1 MTVSPFFV
9 IFVEGKFYCKMKK
22 KVLYIHGFCSSA
34 RTGTVGRLREVL
46 HDTCEVHAFDVNH
59 HPEESIR
66 RIEEYV
72 AEQGIELLMGT
83 SLGGYY
89 TLCADV
95 SCPKVAVNPATNPAV
110 SLNHPEMMGHLRYF
124 NPRQDGNWY
133 FDFGPENLLEFRGI
147 DFHITPDTYIL
158 CSDHDELLGD
168 NRAACRAL
176 VPAERY
182 FETSQI
188 GHRMDP
194 SLTEPGSGDLWRLLQ
209 PLL

>member
-1 MTVSPFFV
+1 M
-9 IFVEGKFYCKMKK
+9 MKK

-34 RTGTVGRLREVL
+34 QTGTVGRLREVL

-72 AEQGIELLMGT
+72 AEHGIELLMGT

-95 SCPKVAVNPATNPAV
+95 SCPKVAVNPATNPEV
-110 SLNHPEMMGHLRYF
+110 SLNHPDMMGHLRYF

-176 VPAERY
+176 VPLERY
-182 FETSQI
+182 RETSQI

-194 SLTEPGSGDLWRLLQ
+194 SLTEPGTGDLWQLLQ

>member
-1 MTVSPFFV
+1 
-9 IFVEGKFYCKMKK
+9 MKK

-34 RTGTVGRLREVL
+34 QTATAGRLREVFS
-46 HDTCEVHAFDVNH
+46 DTCEVHAIDVNH
-59 HPEESIR
+59 HPAESIW

-72 AEQGIELLMGT
+72 AEHGIELLVGT

-95 SCPKVAVNPATNPAV
+95 PCTKVAVNPATDPEM

-147 DFHITPDTYIL
+147 PFHVTPDTYIL

-176 VPAERY
+176 VPPEH
-182 FETSQI
+182 FSETSQI

-194 SLTEPGSGDLWRLLQ
+194 SFTEPGTGDLWRLLQ
-209 PLL
+209 QLL

>member
-1 MTVSPFFV
+1 MAFAVRPRQERSGGCVKCCMTPVRCMPLMSIIIPRSQS
-9 IFVEGKFYCKMKK
+9 G
-22 KVLYIHGFCSSA
+22 G
-34 RTGTVGRLREVL
+34 LRSML
-46 HDTCEVHAFDVNH
+46 PSMA
-59 HPEESIR
+59 
-66 RIEEYV
+66 
-72 AEQGIELLMGT
+72 
-83 SLGGYY
+83 
-89 TLCADV
+89 
-95 SCPKVAVNPATNPAV
+95 SCPKVAVNPATNPEV
-110 SLNHPEMMGHLRYF
+110 SLNHPDMMGHLRYF

-176 VPAERY
+176 VPPERY
-182 FETSQI
+182 RETSQI

-194 SLTEPGSGDLWRLLQ
+194 SLTEPGTGDLWQLLQ

>member
-1 MTVSPFFV
+1 
-9 IFVEGKFYCKMKK
+9 MKK

-34 RTGTVGRLREVL
+34 QTGTVGRLREVL

-95 SCPKVAVNPATNPAV
+95 SCPKVAVNPATNPEV

-133 FDFGPENLLEFRGI
+133 FDFGLENLLEFRGI

-176 VPAERY
+176 VPPERY

-194 SLTEPGSGDLWRLLQ
+194 SLTEPTCSSEGSAQKIMSHLPSVRFL
-209 PLL
+209 

>member
-1 MTVSPFFV
+1 
-9 IFVEGKFYCKMKK
+9 MKK

-34 RTGTVGRLREVL
+34 QTGTVGRLREVF
-46 HDTCEVHAFDVNH
+46 HDTCEVHAIDVNH
-59 HPEESIR
+59 HPVESIR

-72 AEQGIELLMGT
+72 AEHGIELLMGT
-83 SLGGYY
+83 SLGGFY

-95 SCPKVAVNPATNPAV
+95 TCPKVAVNPATNPEV
-110 SLNHPEMMGHLRYF
+110 MLNHPDMMGHLRYF

-147 DFHITPDTYIL
+147 GFHVTPDTYIL
-158 CSDHDELLGD
+158 CSDHDELIDD

-176 VPAERY
+176 VPPERY

-194 SLTEPGSGDLWRLLQ
+194 SFTEPGSGDLWRLLQ
-209 PLL
+209 QLI

>member
-1 MTVSPFFV
+1 MPACFLNPITR
-9 IFVEGKFYCKMKK
+9 IDMKK
-22 KVLYIHGFCSSA
+22 KILYIHGFCSSA
-34 RTGTVGRLREVL
+34 QTGTVERLREVL
-46 HDTCEVHAFDVNH
+46 DICEVHAIDVNH
-59 HPEESIR
+59 HPVESIR

-72 AEQGIELLMGT
+72 AEHDIDLLMGT

-89 TLCADV
+89 TLCSHV
-95 SCPKVAVNPATNPAV
+95 TCPKVAVNPATNPEV
-110 SLNHPEMMGHLRYF
+110 MLNHPDMMGHLRYF

-147 DFHITPDTYIL
+147 EFDITPDTYIL

-182 FETSQI
+182 METSQI

-209 PLL
+209 LLL

>member
-1 MTVSPFFV
+1 
-9 IFVEGKFYCKMKK
+9 MKK

-34 RTGTVGRLREVL
+34 QTGTVGRLREVL

-95 SCPKVAVNPATNPAV
+95 SCPKVAVNPATNPEV

-133 FDFGPENLLEFRGI
+133 FDFGPENLLEFQGI

-176 VPAERY
+176 VPPERY

-194 SLTEPGSGDLWRLLQ
+194 SLTEPGTGDLWRLLQ

>member
-1 MTVSPFFV
+1 
-9 IFVEGKFYCKMKK
+9 MKK

-34 RTGTVGRLREVL
+34 QTGTVGRLREVL

-95 SCPKVAVNPATNPAV
+95 SCPKVAVNPATNPEV
-110 SLNHPEMMGHLRYF
+110 MLNHPEMMGHLRYF

-176 VPAERY
+176 VPPERY

-194 SLTEPGSGDLWRLLQ
+194 SLTKPGTGDLWRLLQ